1 TAGLMRRYGVSAA
14 TGPHES
20 LVFTAARVEV
30 ARKGAEAL
38 FFDRVAHRL
47 HQGKIVVQIMNRPEP
62 RGQNFSA
69 LVQVAQIRPAV
80 MRAGI
85 AAARFVERPRVRLV
99 AGIADLEHTR
109 ARE

>member
-1 TAGLMRRYGVSAA
+1 MRRYGVSAA

-20 LVFTAARVEV
+20 LVFTVARVEV

-47 HQGKIVVQIMNRPEP
+47 HQGKIMVQIMNRPEP

-69 LVQVAQIRPAV
+69 FVQVAQIGSAV

-85 AAARFVERPRVRLV
+85 AAARFIERPGIGLV
-99 AGIADLEHTR
+99 AGIADLDYAR